1 MVCLDNVLFI
11 NVDCGSFTIVLLL
24 WKTNLFFFKCC
35 IFCESHPILM
45 TRFLFSD
52 HLCTVRESAWQNFMR
67 HTLLDSGK
75 VHGKYVFE
83 LSTHFQCIQIHSFC
97 RLALLWSFSVLMGG
111 KTDGQDLFLT
121 KAIGFDFLLFNYML
135 LSVWIRVQTFNS
147 LLINWIGNFIL

>member
-1 MVCLDNVLFI
+1 
-11 NVDCGSFTIVLLL
+11 
-24 WKTNLFFFKCC
+24 
-35 IFCESHPILM
+35 M

-52 HLCTVRESAWQNFMR
+52 HLCTVRDNAWQNFMR

-83 LSTHFQCIQIHSFC
+83 LSTHFQCIHSN
-97 RLALLWSFSVLMGG
+97 SFILSPDFTLIVLVLMGG

-135 LSVWIRVQTFNS
+135 SSV
-147 LLINWIGNFIL
+147 